1 VEDILEVARL
11 DTATEQAELV
21 DVPLGEFVSRR
32 VPSASVADA
41 ETVRTDPRRLER
53 VLVNLLQN
61 ADRHGQPPVVVSVT
75 GRTIVV
81 RDHGPGFAE
90 DLLRDGPSRFRT
102 ADPNRSDGH
111 GLGLTIAV
119 AQARVLSAELT
130 LANAADGGAE
140 VTVALPS
147 SP

>member
-1 VEDILEVARL
+1 VEV
-11 DTATEQAELV
+11 TV
-21 DVPLGEFVSRR
+21 DG
-32 VPSASVADA
+32 
-41 ETVRTDPRRLER
+41 T
-53 VLVNLLQN
+53 
-61 ADRHGQPPVVVSVT
+61 
-75 GRTIVV
+75 TIRV
-81 RDHGPGFAE
+81 RDHGPGFPE

-119 AQARVLSAELT
+119 AQARVLSAELR

-147 SP
+147 AP